1 MISIGFLINISIEPV
16 IEFSTSCTSP
26 LILAM
31 MSPFFSSEK
40 KPRGR
45 ASILL

>member
-1 MISIGFLINISIEPV
+1 MSISIDPV
-16 IEFSTSCTSP
+16 MEFSTSCTSP

-40 KPRGR
+40 KPSGR
-45 ASILL
+45 ARILL